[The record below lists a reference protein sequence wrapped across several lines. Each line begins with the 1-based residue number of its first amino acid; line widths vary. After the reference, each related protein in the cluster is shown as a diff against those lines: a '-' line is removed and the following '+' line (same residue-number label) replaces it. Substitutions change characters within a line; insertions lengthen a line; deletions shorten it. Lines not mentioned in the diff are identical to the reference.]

1 MKKLI
6 FAFTA
11 IFTMT
16 VEAQN
21 ITDAVRYST
30 TDLNGTARYRA
41 MSGAFGALG
50 GDLSS
55 INDNPAGSAVFLNSF
70 TTFTLNVQN
79 SENEVNFMNSFTSN
93 SNTEVDLGQ
102 AGAVFVFNSRNDNN
116 NWRKFSLG
124 FNYNQS
130 ASFEDDFVA
139 SGRNPR
145 SIDQYFLGYAQG
157 FALENLV
164 PYSDETIG
172 ELYSY
177 LGETRGLGFAAQ
189 QAMLGYMGGVITV
202 ENPDNLTESDPGY
215 YDLNRYV
222 SFLSSGPYD
231 QSYTYNAT
239 GLNGKFSFNFA
250 TQYQDFLYLGVNLNS
265 HFINYDRV
273 TTLDESNRY
282 TTPEGDAYEEFVF
295 FEDRLNTVGS
305 GFSFQLGALARA
317 GENLRLGAAYESPTW
332 YTISEESLQYLE
344 SDIAVVD
351 PRVVNVYPDYKLQTP
366 SKYTGSLAYLFG
378 PAALISFDYIYK
390 DYSSIKFKPK
400 DDPAFMQ
407 QNDIIAN
414 ELKGASEFRIGGEYR
429 IQDWSLRAGY
439 RFEESPYSSLNTV
452 GDLQG
457 YSAGLGYN
465 FGNVRIDVSYDK
477 WERDLNPQLYQ
488 TGLVDRAAIAKDN
501 SNFILSLSFGL

>member
-11 IFTMT
+11 IISMT

-55 INDNPAGSAVFLNSF
+55 LNVNPAGSAVFLNSF

-79 SENEVNFMNSFTSN
+79 AENEVSFMNGFNSN

-102 AGAVFVFNSRNDNN
+102 AGAVFVFNSNN
-116 NWRKFSLG
+116 ENANWQKFSLG

-145 SIDQYFLGYAQG
+145 SIDQYFLSHAQG
-157 FALENLV
+157 YALENLV

-202 ENPDNLTESDPGY
+202 ENPDNLSETDEGY

-222 SFLSSGPYD
+222 SYLSPGTYD
-231 QSYTYNAT
+231 QIYTYSAT

-265 HFINYDRV
+265 HFINYDRM
-273 TTLDESNRY
+273 TSLDEVNL
-282 TTPEGDAYEEFVF
+282 DATEEYVYL
-295 FEDRLNTVGS
+295 EDRLSTVGS
-305 GFSFQLGALARA
+305 GFSFQLGALAKA
-317 GENLRLGAAYESPTW
+317 GDNLRLGAAYESPTW
-332 YTISEESLQYLE
+332 FTISEETTQYLE

-378 PAALISFDYIYK
+378 PSALISFDYTYK
-390 DYSSIKFKPK
+390 DYSATKFKPK
-400 DDPAFMQ
+400 DDPAFMD
-407 QNDIIAN
+407 QNDLMAH
-414 ELKGASEFRIGGEYR
+414 ELQGASEFRIGGEYR
-429 IQDWSLRAGY
+429 IQAWSLRGGY
-439 RFEESPYSSLNTV
+439 RFEESPYSNSNSV

-465 FGNVRIDVSYDK
+465 FGSVRIDLAYDA
-477 WERDLNPQLYQ
+477 WERDFNPQLYQ
-488 TGLVDRAAIAKDN
+488 TGLTDRAAITRNN
-501 SNFILSLSFGL
+501 SNFILSLSFGI